1 MCSGQIKF
9 TFVYLNLSKIIFRNS
24 KSEKTRANI
33 LRLAASY
40 LRISQRKFKQW
51 TKNWQYSQ
59 FLDFINSN
67 VPLKIMIFS
76 EQILFWS
83 KFQRNNIE
91 TKRFWFMKTSNYM
104 TRAELQRIVNMDRLL
119 NIFVFENLMNNL
131 FFENRPNTECEYYYL
146 DSTIRIPNT
155 EN

>member
-1 MCSGQIKF
+1 MVGKNEVVSAYPLIKYLETSHLIGRHSAVQLWLPPSIRLQEYVCSGQIKF

-51 TKNWQYSQ
+51 TKNWQCSQ
-59 FLDFINSN
+59 FLDFITSN

-91 TKRFWFMKTSNYM
+91 TKRFMKTSYSM
-104 TRAELQRIVNMDRLL
+104 TRD
-119 NIFVFENLMNNL
+119 F
-131 FFENRPNTECEYYYL
+131 
-146 DSTIRIPNT
+146 
-155 EN
+155 